1 MKIKDGFILRQVA
14 DTYIVVAVGEEAKKA
29 NVMVTLNETGGFL
42 WEKLTDGATQDE
54 LVKAILDTYEI
65 DEETARAD
73 VNAFIEKVS
82 GSNLIE
88 E

>member
-14 DTYIVVAVGEEAKKA
+14 DTYIVVAVGEEARKA

-82 GSNLIE
+82 DSNLIE

>member
-14 DTYIVVAVGEEAKKA
+14 DTYIVVAVGEEARKA

-42 WEKLTDGATQDE
+42 WEKLTTGATEDE

>member
-42 WEKLTDGATQDE
+42 WEKLTTGATEDE
-54 LVKAILDTYEI
+54 LVEAILDTYEI

-73 VNAFIEKVS
+73 VNAFIQKVS

>member
-14 DTYIVVAVGEEAKKA
+14 DTYIVVAVGEEARKA

-42 WEKLTDGATQDE
+42 WGKLTDGATEDE

-82 GSNLIE
+82 DSNLIE

>member
-42 WEKLTDGATQDE
+42 WEKLTTGATEDE
-54 LVKAILDTYEI
+54 LLEAILDTYEI

-82 GSNLIE
+82 DSNLIE